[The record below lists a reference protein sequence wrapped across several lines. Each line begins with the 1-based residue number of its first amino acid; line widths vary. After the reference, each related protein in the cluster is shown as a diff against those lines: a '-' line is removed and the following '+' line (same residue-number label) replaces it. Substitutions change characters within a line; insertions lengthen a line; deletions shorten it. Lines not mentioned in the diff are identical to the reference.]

1 MSLRQRL
8 LGIGLLVVVV
18 FSAGIGSALDLAFR
32 DVAETLRMERLQA
45 QVYMLLASADLDGGK
60 LSMPDV
66 LPEPRLSP
74 PGSGMYAL
82 IYDAQGQTVWRSG
95 SMLGQEMEIPPL
107 GKLGEFH
114 TRIVAA
120 GTPAGLFVVS
130 YGVAWVT
137 ENGEYRFDLVVAEDQ
152 AVFIG
157 QMRSFRQALWGWLA
171 LFVILLLAVQV
182 AVLHW
187 ALRPLRRAEVA
198 IQEIV
203 AGRADRLEGPF
214 PRELSGLVENL
225 NKLIHNER
233 QRMGHYRETLA
244 NLAHSLKTPLAVMK
258 SALENALEDE
268 NPAVRPGDLI
278 EQVERIHTLVEYQLV
293 RAATSG
299 KMTFHTPLPIR
310 PVVEKLIR
318 SLQKVYL
325 DKQLSIEFNCP
336 AEAVFPGVEGD
347 LMEIVGNLMDNAC
360 KWCRQ
365 NLLVS
370 VRIETVPCGGFTE
383 GLPDGPCASEKPS
396 AVAER
401 ATAVAERATA
411 AAERATAV
419 AERATAAAVQNLS
432 REAMSHSAWLEI
444 RIEDDG
450 PGLSEEDAARLSAR
464 GVRGDETVPGQ
475 GIGLAVVREL
485 TGAYQG
491 HLKFGRS
498 RWNGS
503 AVSLFIPLD

>member
-18 FSAGIGSALDLAFR
+18 FSAGIGSALDFAFR

-82 IYDAQGQTVWRSG
+82 IYDAQGQTIWRSG

-120 GTPAGLFVVS
+120 GAPAGLFVVS

-152 AVFIG
+152 AVFVG
-157 QMRSFRQALWGWLA
+157 QISSFRQALWGWLA

-293 RAATSG
+293 RASTSG

-365 NLLVS
+365 NLMVS
-370 VRIETVPCGGFTE
+370 VGIHTAPHGGLPE
-383 GLPDGPCASEKPS
+383 GLPAALPDGLHAIEMSS

-401 ATAVAERATA
+401 ETAAVA
-411 AAERATAV
+411 
-419 AERATAAAVQNLS
+419 QNLP
-432 REAMSHSAWLEI
+432 REPMSHSVWLEI

-450 PGLSEEDAARLSAR
+450 PGLSEAEAARLSAR
-464 GVRGDETVPGQ
+464 GVRGDESVPGQ

-491 HLKFGRS
+491 HLKFGWS